1 MAIHQRKHR
10 EVSVP
15 VTLRLACHSIVEKE
29 RQTAIPGGYSLSMV
43 DLRKLFGTTWRCPLW
58 SFKICFS
65 VEIMLQLSLYVY
77 TAFVKIYHGRLEHP
91 CSGSDNPGYIYSLS
105 GTKVIRLVSPWIFWI
120 CPWQGDWDFASA
132 FREGHKRCRWKKRHL
147 CRKKMQTIF
156 L

>member
-1 MAIHQRKHR
+1 MKTQRSERSCHLETSLPLYSWKGKANCYTRRLFSIHGGSKETFWYHMKMPIMVFQNLF
-10 EVSVP
+10 
-15 VTLRLACHSIVEKE
+15 LRRDNASALTI
-29 RQTAIPGGYSLSMV
+29 
-43 DLRKLFGTTWRCPLW
+43 
-58 SFKICFS
+58 
-65 VEIMLQLSLYVY
+65 Y